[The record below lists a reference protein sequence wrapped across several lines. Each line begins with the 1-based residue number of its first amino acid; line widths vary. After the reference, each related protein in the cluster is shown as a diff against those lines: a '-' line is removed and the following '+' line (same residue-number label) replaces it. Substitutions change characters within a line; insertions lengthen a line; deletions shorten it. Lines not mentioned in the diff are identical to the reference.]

1 MAETHREPAGRFVCD
16 QVVPGG
22 FGAGFPAAAGQHVTI
37 VDLHGE
43 QAVDFVAVAAEDPGE
58 VLSPVHTRR
67 RNMSIFLRIG
77 DRLWS
82 NRSRPMFEVVA
93 DDVGVHDSNVPACD
107 PTRYAVDFGVPGHR
121 NCLDNLCEALSPL
134 GLDPLDVPEPF
145 NFFQNGPVTADGRMA
160 LADPTSRAGDRLV
173 LRALLDVVCA
183 VSPCPQDI
191 IPGNGLVPSD
201 VRVLVSAD
209 VPRKEDVPCC

>member
-1 MAETHREPAGRFVCD
+1 MTGSDRPSAGRFACD
-16 QVVPGG
+16 RVVPGG
-22 FGAGFPAAAGQHVTI
+22 FGAGFRAEAGAYVTLI
-37 VDLHGE
+37 DLHGE
-43 QAVDFVAVAAEDPGE
+43 QAVDFVAVAAGDPGE

-67 RNMSIFLRIG
+67 RNMSIFFRVG

-82 NRSRPMFEVVA
+82 NRSRPMFEVIA
-93 DDVGVHDSNVPACD
+93 DDVGIHDSNVPACD
-107 PTRYAVDFGVPGHR
+107 PTRYAVDFGVAGHR
-121 NCLDNLCEALSPL
+121 NCLDNLTEALAPL

-173 LRALLDVVCA
+173 LRALVDVVCA

-191 IPGNGLVPSD
+191 IPGNGLVPTD
-201 VRVLVSAD
+201 VRVVVSAE
-209 VPRKEDVPCC
+209 PLREEIRPCC